1 MPKHP
6 LFFLEGL
13 IQSLSPQLQKYI
25 FGDESHLVSYKD
37 DTELID
43 EDEDAKLERQTIY
56 NLDKKLYG

>member
-6 LFFLEGL
+6 LFFLEGV
-13 IQSLSPQLQKYI
+13 IQSLSPQLHKYI